1 MITLLDSLWGSLT
14 AALRDS
20 SDPRTRVSGVP
31 PDICEELLERA
42 FESGIESRLLLVYS
56 EDSSLGSFPLRSG
69 YSARLGMGALT
80 ACRNSSPRVNYLM
93 IVPSGGD
100 KPEDTLNIDV
110 ASEIAD
116 ILESVEEAFFID
128 ASKDELFSVEQHKKI
143 CRLALKGMPRP
154 DFNAFRWQALRQV
167 SVLLEQGWPFSQAY
181 AATLGVPFD
190 PNASFAHEPS
200 TESLASLQRFSI
212 NKSRAESRTTLLA
225 ILDSAEKD
233 VEFDIETVRAALVA
247 FYLWAGE
254 SGSWSTADD
263 WQTPQQLFKT
273 KTFSKKED
281 LVDELKWREVLNV
294 PVIRWLL
301 AGQVSDLKVRARL
314 LDAMSVEIEPIGDS
328 ASNTYLIG
336 DKFALSL
343 VQDGEEG
350 GGELPSTW
358 SIKPNGKKAI
368 KLAESLRHD
377 LQIGAGDLNESLFES
392 EFACVGKH
400 GDKSVKL
407 NLLNLKFDKDG
418 FRVFVSKGELAS
430 PVVQPRENAPGRITI
445 KSSESIDLIVAFD
458 KTKWSFSTAMFDG
471 ASLAHFEESFNHE
484 MPDVAAVRL
493 AAIDSDGQQQVI
505 SIDLAKPDGSTT
517 RLLLSVHSQ
526 SVTEGSFKSWLHYLA
541 ACHVAQSRLPFSL
554 DEPAG
559 HAVEKLAEATWK
571 YQGDGR
577 PVILEV
583 GQSLESLAFVK
594 ASGAKASYGICGSPV
609 LLTRAY
615 DDRVPDF
622 SVPDQVSQARAAYIT
637 VLITS
642 GGAQGILAAD
652 LSSPKM
658 KSVLSDYLQAVDCWV
673 QSEGD
678 KALEYLEW
686 MDTVHLYLQSSEGH
700 GSAVGF
706 FVLPSH
712 PLVALGLTGMSDLL
726 VPAKEFR
733 NPFRPP
739 LARLFSSVG
748 PRSWAIVRDRGRGQ
762 LIFDLRNTN
771 DHYFRLYAARGA
783 SDDELSQL
791 DRYLNKEFAV
801 RVGDSDLSL
810 SGKDVASVM
819 DDICALNPALTEV
832 NVKIASDRTGSI
844 ARGLLDW
851 FRELEDAAAPEHAGW
866 ASSLPLSLAV
876 HSSKGVVDENDIDG
890 IIASL
895 HDHPKNHLKWYTGDG
910 RRPLGQARY
919 DFSIFGEL
927 SSRPSMTIP
936 GDRAFPSAVAFPA
949 IGSSLFL
956 TYQVDSR
963 TREYAESC
971 GEACPARCP
980 VAGHFAETFS
990 LHRLFERWLP
1000 YLVSAHRNVCYGDN
1014 GIAQQLST
1022 SAFVALPISGSS
1034 DMQAVAGV
1042 DPESAVWKFEN
1053 AQFDIHQA
1061 TAAGHVILT
1070 SKLDLIRTKLNEVLM
1085 SAGIN
1090 IDEAEAKN
1098 LLLQMG
1104 RAGINTLHSVTDN
1117 EMVILGAVSSLAV
1130 MRSFSGLPLPRH
1142 ECDELVGRFVL
1153 PLDSYGRV
1161 FQQLNKGGTRPDFLC
1176 FTLSRKDGVLSV
1188 QIDVL
1193 EAKWRMQTPC
1203 HQDLLDMIKV
1213 QIDPFVADL
1222 GAFFDTS
1229 IKGPASISACMLTA
1243 DLVASAI
1250 RLSES
1255 NLAGGGA
1262 PYGLEGA
1269 RLISAVTAELLGG
1282 NCHIHFAK
1290 YKIITCVSGDRDAV
1304 AGFKYDDEG
1313 NCVAIMSV
1321 NDAVEI
1327 MRGTEGFSVNWGV
1340 ARPTEP
1346 AAIPGSDNVDPVTT
1360 PPAITPASPDG
1371 PIGKDVA
1378 PPAIASGRPLGPVD
1392 IVAPLIDSR
1401 GGAEDK
1407 GKQWPPLTNKF
1418 GLIGQD
1424 NAVNRLVSK
1433 IAMQKLLNK
1442 RFSDTMFVG
1451 PAGVGKSTFARSIAK
1466 ELSLDCIFLSGTDV
1480 TGADAI
1486 IKVLL
1491 EKGKILSGR
1500 GAVMIHPCVIFID
1513 EVHAISSKAANFLLN
1528 ATDEKRVATLEG
1540 REYDFRSVIMLTAT
1554 TDSGKLSTAFLS
1566 RFDDIPLPPYTPDE
1580 LAGIVNLKGSQM
1592 ISGLNLNREACLEIA
1607 YRLRLSPRRA
1617 ILSLE
1622 NQVMAH
1628 FIVSSG
1634 KTDSVSLVEMV
1645 TRDSVAAFFDQQGI
1659 DRNGLT
1665 LRDVN
1670 CVKILAAE
1678 SPVPRDRLSVRLKI
1692 TNQQE
1697 YSELVEYLTRLGL
1710 ITVDSKGVAITKL
1723 GKTYA
1728 SAGTAI
1734 PDLVRVS

>member
-1 MITLLDSLWGSLT
+1 
-14 AALRDS
+14 
-20 SDPRTRVSGVP
+20 VSGVP
-31 PDICEELLERA
+31 PDICKELLERA

-56 EDSSLGSFPLRSG
+56 EDSSFGTFPLHSG
-69 YSARLGMGALT
+69 HSARLGMGAIT
-80 ACRNSSPRVNYLM
+80 ACRNTSPSVKYLM
-93 IVPSGGD
+93 IVPSGGV

-128 ASKDELFSVEQHKKI
+128 ASKDELFSVERHKKI

-154 DFNAFRWQALRQV
+154 DFNGFRWQALRQV
-167 SVLLEQGWPFSQAY
+167 SVLLEKGWTFSQAY
-181 AATLGVPFD
+181 AATLGVPCD
-190 PNASFAHEPS
+190 PNAMFAHEPS
-200 TESLASLQRFSI
+200 TDSLASLQRFSI

-225 ILDSAEKD
+225 ILDSNEQD

-247 FYLWAGE
+247 FYRWAGE

-273 KTFSKKED
+273 KTVSKKED
-281 LVDELKWREVLNV
+281 LADELKWREVLNV

-336 DKFALSL
+336 AKFALSL
-343 VQDGEEG
+343 VRDGEEG
-350 GGELPSTW
+350 GGDLPSTW

-368 KLAESLRHD
+368 KLAEHLRHD
-377 LQIGAGDLNESLFES
+377 LEIGAGDLNEGLFES
-392 EFACVGKH
+392 EVACVGKH

-407 NLLNLKFDKDG
+407 NLLNLKCDKYG
-418 FRVFVSKGELAS
+418 FRVFVSKGELAL
-430 PVVQPRENAPGRITI
+430 PVVQPREAAPGRITI

-458 KTKWSFSTAMFDG
+458 KTKWSFSSAMFDG
-471 ASLAHFEESFNHE
+471 AALAYFEESFNHE

-493 AAIDSDGQQQVI
+493 AAIDSDGQQQAL
-505 SIDLAKPDGSTT
+505 SINLTKPDGSTT
-517 RLLLSVHSQ
+517 RLMLSVHSQ

-541 ACHVAQSRLPFSL
+541 ACHVVQRRLPFSL

-583 GQSLESLAFVK
+583 GHSLESLAFDK

-609 LLTRAY
+609 LIARAY
-615 DDRVPDF
+615 DDRIPDF
-622 SVPDQVSQARAAYIT
+622 SVPEQVSKARAAYIA

-652 LSSPKM
+652 LSSPKI
-658 KSVLSDYLQAVDCWV
+658 KSALSDYLQAVDCWV

-712 PLVALGLTGMSDLL
+712 PLVALGLGGMSDLL
-726 VPAKEFR
+726 VPTKELR

-748 PRSWAIVRDRGRGQ
+748 PRSWAIVKDRGRGQ
-762 LIFDLRNTN
+762 LIYDLRNTN

-783 SDDELSQL
+783 SDDELSKL
-791 DRYLNKEFAV
+791 DRYVQKEFGV
-801 RVGDSDLSL
+801 RAGNSDLSL

-832 NVKIASDRTGSI
+832 NVRIASDRTGSI

-876 HSSKGVVDENDIDG
+876 HSSLGVVEENDIDG

-895 HDHPKNHLKWYTGDG
+895 HDHPKNHLKWYIGERG
-910 RRPLGQARY
+910 RPRDHTRY

-936 GDRAFPSAVAFPA
+936 GDRAFPCSVAFPS
-949 IGSSLFL
+949 IGSSLSL

-963 TREYAESC
+963 SREYAESC
-971 GEACPARCP
+971 GEACPARN
-980 VAGHFAETFS
+980 AGEGRFAETFS

-1000 YLVSAHRNVCYGDN
+1000 YLVTAHRNICYGDN
-1014 GIAQQLST
+1014 GIAHQLSNA
-1022 SAFVALPISGSS
+1022 AFVALPISGSS

-1070 SKLDLIRTKLNEVLM
+1070 SKLDLIRSKLNEVLM

-1090 IDEAEAKN
+1090 ITETEAKS
-1098 LLLQMG
+1098 LLLEMG

-1130 MRSFSGLPLPRH
+1130 MRSFPDLPLPCVN
-1142 ECDELVGRFVL
+1142 CDEMIGRFVL

-1176 FTLSRKDGVLSV
+1176 FTLSRKDGVLGV

-1193 EAKWRMQTPC
+1193 EAKWRTVTPC
-1203 HQDLLDMIKV
+1203 HQELLDMINV

-1229 IKGPASISACMLTA
+1229 IPGPTAVSASILTA
-1243 DLVASAI
+1243 ELVASAI

-1255 NLAGGGA
+1255 NLVTGGS

-1269 RLISAVTAELLGG
+1269 RLISSLTAEMLSG
-1282 NCHIHFAK
+1282 NCRIHFAK
-1290 YKIITCVSGDRDAV
+1290 HKIVTCVSGDRDAV
-1304 AGFKYDDEG
+1304 AGFKCDADG
-1313 NCVAIMSV
+1313 NCVATMSV
-1321 NDAVEI
+1321 SNAVEI
-1327 MRGTEGFSVNWGV
+1327 IRGTKGFSVNWGG
-1340 ARPTEP
+1340 ARSTDP
-1346 AAIPGSDNVDPVTT
+1346 AAVPGSDDVSPVTK
-1360 PPAITPASPDG
+1360 SPVMIPVSHDG
-1371 PIGKDVA
+1371 PVGKDIAPPYVA
-1378 PPAIASGRPLGPVD
+1378 PDQPVGPAVFVPPVIDSASG
-1392 IVAPLIDSR
+1392 
-1401 GGAEDK
+1401 AEAK
-1407 GKQWPPLTNKF
+1407 AKQWPPLTNKF

-1433 IAMQKLLNK
+1433 IAMQKLLNEK

-1513 EVHAISSKAANFLLN
+1513 EVHAISPKAANFLLN

-1634 KTDSVSLVEMV
+1634 KTDSASLVEMV
-1645 TRDSVAAFFDQQGI
+1645 TRDTVAAFFDQQGI

-1670 CVKILAAE
+1670 CVKILAAD

-1692 TNQQE
+1692 TNQHE

-1728 SAGTAI
+1728 SAGSAL
-1734 PDLVRVS
+1734 PDLVRAN